1 MGVKRVTDST
11 DQLRANM
18 SRFGIEIG
26 EAQICIIEGSPSK
39 HDALD
44 VLIHAVGQHSAI
56 TDCEAFSK
64 AIFERESVMSTGIG
78 DGIAIPHVRIP
89 EVKRATLGVAVAPEG
104 IEFDSLDNKPV
115 HVMVLFATPEGSD
128 KEYLGLLA
136 QVMLALRNT
145 ELYEELLGCEAADEV
160 HGLLGA

>member
-1 MGVKRVTDST
+1 MTETQR
-11 DQLRANM
+11 QLQANM
-18 SRFGIEIG
+18 SRFGIEIR
-26 EAQICIIEGSPSK
+26 EAQICVIAGSPSK
-39 HDALD
+39 HEALE
-44 VLIHAVGQHSAI
+44 VLISAVGQHSAI

-89 EVKRATLGVAVAPEG
+89 EVTRAILGVAVAPEG
-104 IEFDSLDNKPV
+104 IEFDTLDNKPV

-145 ELYEELLGCEAADEV
+145 ELFDDLLACEAPEEVYALLGE
-160 HGLLGA
+160 